1 VHRFVSA
8 LDAPLVAYRHC
19 VKLRATPATP
29 SRSRQVRTSFAAHAT
44 ATHFVLPVYVAAA
57 SRAHRSSSTTV
68 RRLVVTG
75 LPAAGVTATAID
87 PLTGKAVTVH
97 AAARGHGST
106 VVSLRVVRYPRFV
119 IFSRMGP
126 GGGATSTAAKPA
138 GKPSAKPPTPTPPA
152 GSTSPWVVPFLASGP
167 WRTPVPASAPLDP
180 QSPALVSNL
189 MGQIQ
194 TYYGHVALNTSS
206 YSAPI
211 YTVPADQ
218 PTVNLAFNNCQ
229 GKSSLDPNFAAQLRG
244 VPVPANAV
252 PSVGTDSDMVIWQP
266 STDTEWEFWK
276 MAKDPNT
283 GVWSACWGGRLNQV
297 SQNPGIFPSP
307 YGTSA
312 SGLPMLGYVIRVS
325 ELQAGVIN
333 HAISLTLP
341 LPRATAYSWPA
352 NRTDGQDT
360 NPTDP
365 AEGQRFRLDP
375 SLDLSTLNLSPGAL
389 TIARAMQQY
398 GLIVTDTSGVV
409 AVDAE
414 DPRPYETNGAPD
426 PYTSFFPGGQ
436 YSWLQGIP
444 WQDLQAVAWDY
455 GKPSS

>member
-1 VHRFVSA
+1 M
-8 LDAPLVAYRHC
+8 
-19 VKLRATPATP
+19 KLGATPAGH
-29 SRSRQVRTSFAAHAT
+29 SRGRVVRTSFAAHAT
-44 ATHFVLPVYVAAA
+44 ATGYVLPVYAAA
-57 SRAHRSSSTTV
+57 SRSQRRGSPASV

-75 LPAAGVTATAID
+75 LPGTGVTATAVD
-87 PLTGKAVTVH
+87 PLTGRAVSVH
-97 AAARGHGST
+97 AVARGLGST
-106 VVSLRVVRYPRFV
+106 VVSLRVTRYPRLV
-119 IFSRMGP
+119 TISRRGNSGRR
-126 GGGATSTAAKPA
+126 GGTTPKPTKATGRPA
-138 GKPSAKPPTPTPPA
+138 PTPTPTPA
-152 GSTSPWVVPFLASGP
+152 PTPNPASTWVVPFLASGP
-167 WRTPVPASAPLDP
+167 WRTPVPASAPLDS

-194 TYYGHVALNTSS
+194 NYYGHVALNTSS

-229 GKSSLDPNFAAQLRG
+229 SKSSLDPDFAAQLRN
-244 VPVPANAV
+244 VPVPADAM
-252 PSVGTDSDMVIWQP
+252 PSIGTDSDMVIWQP

-276 MAKDPNT
+276 MAKDPGT
-283 GVWSACWGGRLNQV
+283 GVWSTCWGGRLDHV
-297 SQNPGIFPSP
+297 SRNPGIFPSP

-365 AEGQRFRLDP
+365 AEGERFRLDP

-398 GLIVTDTSGVV
+398 GLIVTDTSGAV

-426 PYTSFFPGGQ
+426 PYTSLFPGGQ

-444 WQDLQAVAWDY
+444 WQDLQAMAWDY
-455 GKPSS
+455 GKPAS